1 MKHTLLQNSQ
11 GTRPEIVQDDIFPE
25 GVVDLA
31 YAAEARTLLLAT
43 TAGTLTLLRQ
53 DGSLLKTN
61 RGFNEVRSVI
71 WADAGNY
78 GAAVIGDNKVV
89 CIDASLT
96 ALWDVQVTGHVT
108 AAAIT
113 PFGSHLA
120 ICTDSSRTHIVTS
133 DRKQVAK
140 FDTIRRLDFVQFVAE
155 QPKLIGAAE
164 FGHLCCH
171 DLDGNELWNQ
181 RLSSNVGAMSVTS
194 CGRRILLAG
203 FNHGIQVL
211 TGKGN
216 QRGSFMV
223 DGIPAMVCVSANR
236 RRIAALTLES
246 RIYWMNFEGD
256 MLWAADLAA
265 DPPKRIAVGPLGERL
280 FVVTTSGRLL
290 QLRW

>member
-1 MKHTLLQNSQ
+1 VKHTLLQNSQ
-11 GTRPEIVQDDIFPE
+11 GTRPDVVQDDIFPE
-25 GVVDLA
+25 GIVDLA

-53 DGSLLKTN
+53 DGSLLKN
-61 RGFNEVRSVI
+61 SRGFGGVKSVV
-71 WADAGNY
+71 WSGVGNY
-78 GAAVIGDNKVV
+78 GAVVVGDNKLV

-96 ALWDVQVTGHVT
+96 ALWDVQVTGQIT

-120 ICTDSSRTHIVTS
+120 ICTDSSRTHIITS

-140 FDTIRRLDFVQFVAE
+140 FDTIRTLDFVQFVTE

-203 FNHGIQVL
+203 FNHGIQML

-256 MLWAADLAA
+256 MLWAADLSA

>member
-1 MKHTLLQNSQ
+1 VKHTLLQNSQ